1 MGETCC
7 RPTHCCR
14 RLVPCFEMVA
24 EKKEIIMSKNFDYD
38 DLSKEEKAH
47 IISEYSS
54 IDTEEMTVDMLN
66 DVYGSVEVAGYKYDT
81 GNLLK
86 EIDEI
91 AFREAMNN
99 YVDSQITDGDI
110 VEIDDEYYHKR
121 DVDAALETLG

>member
-1 MGETCC
+1 
-7 RPTHCCR
+7 
-14 RLVPCFEMVA
+14 MVA